1 LLIVTGTM
9 GAGKSGVLAEA
20 SDILSLR
27 HMIHAAID
35 LDALG
40 LACLAATASNDSV
53 MYSNLKS
60 VCKNYAA
67 AGVKRVMLARALE
80 DRAEF
85 EFCRTAVAATNTVVC
100 RLAASVKTTQERV
113 TMRESGL
120 LQRKYVA
127 RVPKL
132 DTIIDHAKLEDFIV
146 VNENRAVSE
155 VANEVLVKAGWISID
170 A

>member
-1 LLIVTGTM
+1 M
-9 GAGKSGVLAEA
+9 GAGKSAVLAEA

-40 LACLAATASNDSV
+40 LACLASTASNDSL
-53 MYSNLKS
+53 MYSNLQS

-80 DRAEF
+80 DRAEL
-85 EFCRTAVAATNTVVC
+85 EFCRTAVAAANTVVC
-100 RLAASVKTTQERV
+100 RLAASVKTMQERV

-120 LQRKYVA
+120 LQRKYLA

-132 DTIIDHAKLEDFIV
+132 DTILDHAKLEDFIV

-155 VANEVLVKAGWISID
+155 VANEVLVKAGWISND

>member
-1 LLIVTGTM
+1 M
-9 GAGKSGVLAEA
+9 GAGKSAVLAEA

-40 LACLAATASNDSV
+40 LACLASTASNDSV
-53 MYSNLKS
+53 MYCNLQS

-67 AGVKRVMLARALE
+67 AGVKRVMLARAME

-132 DTIIDHAKLEDFIV
+132 DFFLDPAKLEDFIV
-146 VNENRAVSE
+146 VNENRTVSE
-155 VANEVLVKAGWISID
+155 VANEVLVKARWISID

>member
-1 LLIVTGTM
+1 M
-9 GAGKSGVLAEA
+9 GAGKSAVLAEA

-40 LACLAATASNDSV
+40 LACLASIASNDSL
-53 MYSNLKS
+53 MYSNLQS

-80 DRAEF
+80 DRAEL
-85 EFCRTAVAATNTVVC
+85 EFCRTAVAAANTVVC
-100 RLAASVKTTQERV
+100 RLAASVKTMQERV

-120 LQRKYVA
+120 LQRKYLA

-132 DTIIDHAKLEDFIV
+132 DTILDHAKLEDFIV

-155 VANEVLVKAGWISID
+155 VANEVLVKAGWISND